1 MLETVNDPETSSGH
15 DSGGQKKTFCETI
28 KTGSNNN
35 FYFILDLE

>member
-15 DSGGQKKTFCETI
+15 DSGKKKNFCETI
-28 KTGSNNN
+28 KTGRNNN